1 MTDLERVRRDLIRRG
16 IEGTSQDR
24 FDPPYTAD
32 GGPPIPQIARR
43 IRDLRAKG
51 DAITTIKGVGY
62 CRYVYTKYLS
72 SGAGGV
78 VVESPGAVEQ
88 RPPAAQAPVSG
99 DSTSAP
105 PASLF
110 DVAESRE
117 PRSAIYD
124 EEAA

>member
-78 VVESPGAVEQ
+78 VVTPRRTSSGVRGFHQ
-88 RPPAAQAPVSG
+88 R
-99 DSTSAP
+99 
-105 PASLF
+105 PASL
-110 DVAESRE
+110 
-117 PRSAIYD
+117 AIRCR
-124 EEAA
+124 